1 MTVRL
6 IMAQDLNGGIGL
18 NGDLPWHIPA
28 ELKHFAKTT
37 KGAAMLVGS
46 KTWESMS
53 HIDLKDRTV
62 YVVTSKADQINC
74 ARNRQLGKTV
84 DPRITYV
91 KNPIPVIEAFQSVR
105 DDLFVIGGCSLYES
119 CRAYCEYFHLTTIEA
134 TYETDTQIDILADL
148 NVTNIYHR
156 RKIHEADPE
165 AGTPEYRT
173 ELLYA
178 KSPKCAKAE
187 LISETQYHE
196 LVDLHHLDDSE
207 VPLEHRSEW
216 LSTVLVDNYI
226 VIDPNDRQ
234 LQLRKELELSK
245 KLAKVPNDNLR
256 AAFSAAI
263 NKTVAF
269 LPELPTHI
277 TFDRTFVYC
286 YNRPLKP
293 TKRNAWTNCLFS
305 VADTEPTNCLYLVF
319 DDKVKSIPRDILSQ
333 VVPVRLMRYYGADG
347 LNCVSDTPLFTIHI
361 VNLPTR
367 LHQFVRN
374 ELSLNGAVKFNFIN
388 LD

>member
-18 NGDLPWHIPA
+18 NGDLPWCIPA

-62 YVVTSKADQINC
+62 YVVTSKADQLNC
-74 ARNRQLGKTV
+74 ARGKLA

-91 KNPIPVIEAFQSVR
+91 KNPIPVIEAFQSVN
-105 DDLFVIGGCSLYES
+105 DNLFVIGGRSLYES
-119 CRAYCEYFHLTTIEA
+119 CRTYCKYFHLTTIEA

-148 NVTNIYHR
+148 NVTTLYDR

-173 ELLYA
+173 EVLFTP
-178 KSPKCAKAE
+178 SPKSAKAE
-187 LISETQYHE
+187 LISETQYRE
-196 LVDLHHLDDSE
+196 LVDLHHLDDSD

-256 AAFSAAI
+256 AAFSATI

-277 TFDRTFVYC
+277 PFDRISVYG

-293 TKRNAWTNCLFS
+293 TRRNAWTNCLFS
-305 VADTEPTNCLYLVF
+305 VAGTEPTNCLYLVF
-319 DDKVKSIPRDILSQ
+319 DAKIKSIPRDILKQ
-333 VVPVRLMRYYGADG
+333 VVPVQLLRYHGTGRLNG
-347 LNCVSDTPLFTIHI
+347 VSDTPRFTIHV

-374 ELSLNGAVKFNFIN
+374 ELSLNGAVEFNFIN
-388 LD
+388 PD